1 MHRSRGRQKLVEL
14 QYEVAAASLAYDG
27 VDDTRREREHHRI
40 LKLATSDLGDKRRNS
55 VSRRHPQGMRVRVA
69 ALTSTGLGNAISDSM
84 SQSYTDKLMLKT
96 TQQLRR
102 RAAAFTSACASLS
115 AARAT

>member
-1 MHRSRGRQKLVEL
+1 VKDHHKILMIAK
-14 QYEVAAASLAYDG
+14 QYL
-27 VDDTRREREHHRI
+27 HN
-40 LKLATSDLGDKRRNS
+40 KRRNG
-55 VSRRHPQGMRVRVA
+55 VSRRHPQGMRVRGA
-69 ALTSTGLGNAISDSM
+69 AHTSTGLGTAISDSM